1 MAMVTVTKIING
13 DSFEVNK
20 RSKSIH
26 ILGIRAPEE
35 GESGYE
41 IAKNNLEKVIGG
53 KEVELRKEGN
63 GNHGE
68 IVANVYLN
76 GLNILHDLY
85 DLDNS

>member
-20 RSKSIH
+20 RSRSIH
-26 ILGIRAPEE
+26 IRGICAPEE
-35 GESGYE
+35 GKPRYK
-41 IAKNNLEKVIGG
+41 IAKNNLEKIIGG
-53 KEVELRKEGN
+53 KEVELRQEVD

-68 IVANVYLN
+68 IVADVYLN
-76 GLNILHDLY
+76 GCNILHDLY